1 VANGF
6 RATGLF
12 PCDKKIF
19 RPLDF
24 PLPSDDTYTSHVRHT
39 ALVKT
44 SDQPSFCSANFS
56 PFTFAEALQTSAV
69 SPVPSLNLSQI
80 LVWSN
85 KENKE
90 YTLQKLC

>member
-1 VANGF
+1 VANVF

-12 PCDKKIF
+12 PCDKNIF

-24 PLPSDDTYTSHVRHT
+24 PLASDDTDASHVGHP

-44 SDQPSFCSANFS
+44 SDQPSFLSDNFS
-56 PFTFAEALQTSAV
+56 PFTFAEVLQASDV
-69 SPVPSLNLSQI
+69 SPVPSLNLNQI
-80 LVWSN
+80 LVWSSQ
-85 KENKE
+85 ENKE

>member
-6 RATGLF
+6 QVTGLF
-12 PCDKKIF
+12 PCDKNIF

-24 PLPSDDTYTSHVRHT
+24 PLPSDDTDASHVGHP

-44 SDQPSFCSANFS
+44 SDQPSLRSANFS
-56 PFTFAEALQTSAV
+56 PFIFAEALQASDV
-69 SPVPSLNLSQI
+69 SPVPSLNLNQI
-80 LVWSN
+80 LMWSS

-90 YTLQKLC
+90 YTLQKFC